1 MFNDLNQNGQSAPKT
16 PPVDDIFAETDK
28 TEEAKKFSGYYSNTP
43 APTSPVGNPTE
54 IDAQKAGLSSSDDLP
69 SKSKGKIVKIGL
81 MIILVILLI
90 GLGYLIYIKFFTGQN
105 KVSGMTD
112 KNIVNV
118 VTTTAGNIETNVDS
132 LKNATTSSED
142 NTSWNST
149 EASSTVTT
157 TPSTTPI
164 SEEVVSATS
173 TPLATTT
180 PPVSNLTDTD
190 GDGLTDEEENNL
202 GTNINKV
209 DTDEDGLSDYEE
221 VKVYGTNP
229 LKADTD
235 GDGHNDGQEVKNG
248 YNPLGAGKMIDAKK

>member
-1 MFNDLNQNGQSAPKT
+1 MFNDLNQNNQPTPKM

-28 TEEAKKFSGYYSNTP
+28 TEEAKKFSGYYSNSAAPTP
-43 APTSPVGNPTE
+43 AAANPTD

-69 SKSKGKIVKIGL
+69 SKSKGKIIKIGL
-81 MIILVILLI
+81 IVLLVLLLI
-90 GLGYLIYIKFFTGQN
+90 GLGYLIYVKFFAGQT
-105 KVSGMTD
+105 KTPDAED

-118 VTTTAGNIETNVDS
+118 VTTTANNIENNVDL
-132 LKNATTSSED
+132 LKSATTSSD
-142 NTSWNST
+142 NTNWSST
-149 EASSTVTT
+149 EASSTASIAT
-157 TPSTTPI
+157 STTPI

-209 DTDEDGLSDYEE
+209 DTDGDGLPDYEE
-221 VKVYGTNP
+221 VKVYGTDP

-235 GDGHNDGQEVKNG
+235 GDGHNDGEEIKNG
-248 YNPLGAGKMIDAKK
+248 YNPLGAGKLIDAKK